1 MVVRRYHW
9 LGWVL
14 AGLIFLFHLYY
25 VTLDK
30 VQPVPV
36 IAVNEAGAVL
46 GTFEYLNPMARSE
59 TELEAAAISF
69 LRAYLS
75 ADSATIFEDAARALN
90 MMDETLAAAIR
101 SQWIESGY
109 LSTISS
115 SPARSH
121 FRSFNAEVLD
131 RREQHAQ
138 VRVTGERVLTIPPM
152 GDKRAED
159 IVTEFD
165 ITLPMAIIPRT
176 RLATHGVR
184 ILDIVNN

>member
-75 ADSATIFEDAARALN
+75 ADSATILKMRRAR
-90 MMDETLAAAIR
+90 
-101 SQWIESGY
+101 
-109 LSTISS
+109 
-115 SPARSH
+115 
-121 FRSFNAEVLD
+121 
-131 RREQHAQ
+131 
-138 VRVTGERVLTIPPM
+138 
-152 GDKRAED
+152 
-159 IVTEFD
+159 
-165 ITLPMAIIPRT
+165 
-176 RLATHGVR
+176 
-184 ILDIVNN
+184 